1 MGSKV
6 GRGDVD
12 EYGELGKLGAIRAIG
27 WGTVYN
33 RFSIMF
39 KLANW
44 CCWVKTKFIE
54 KLLIF

>member
-1 MGSKV
+1 MLGGRGHTRRGGKWVGSKV

-33 RFSIMF
+33 RF
-39 KLANW
+39 
-44 CCWVKTKFIE
+44 
-54 KLLIF
+54 